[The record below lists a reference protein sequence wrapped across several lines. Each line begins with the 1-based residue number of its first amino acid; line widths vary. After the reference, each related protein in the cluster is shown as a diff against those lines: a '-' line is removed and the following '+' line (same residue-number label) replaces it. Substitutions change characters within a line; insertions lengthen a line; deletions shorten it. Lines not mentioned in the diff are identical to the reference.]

1 MEVEDF
7 ATTLER
13 RLTDRNEESPVHRKA
28 AAVLASLMHATRTV
42 QNTSCRFPTLL
53 LFIQATP
60 KLSRFTWLVDRSN

>member
-13 RLTDRNEESPVHRKA
+13 RLTERNEESPVHRKA

-42 QNTSCRFPTLL
+42 QNTSCRFPTFRLYMP
-53 LFIQATP
+53 ATP
-60 KLSRFTWLVDRSN
+60 KP